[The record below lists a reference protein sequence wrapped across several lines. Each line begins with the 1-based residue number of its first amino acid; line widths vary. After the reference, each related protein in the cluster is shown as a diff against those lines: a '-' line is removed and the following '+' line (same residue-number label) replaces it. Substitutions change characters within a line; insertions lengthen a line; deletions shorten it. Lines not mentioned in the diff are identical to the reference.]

1 MGVCVGPLFSNVVLD
16 AFNSS
21 AIILLRKRVGC
32 FALMGCGY
40 LCSVSLHREAVGQS
54 AAFDCEISW
63 PYSFVERRDLLA
75 IQVASSLNKYM
86 K

>member
-16 AFNSS
+16 GFNSS
-21 AIILLRKRVGC
+21 AIILPRKRVGC

-40 LCSVSLHREAVGQS
+40 LCSVSHHREAVGQS
-54 AAFDCEISW
+54 AVFECEITL
-63 PYSFVERRDLLA
+63 PFSFVERRGLLA
-75 IQVASSLNKYM
+75 IQVASSLYKYM